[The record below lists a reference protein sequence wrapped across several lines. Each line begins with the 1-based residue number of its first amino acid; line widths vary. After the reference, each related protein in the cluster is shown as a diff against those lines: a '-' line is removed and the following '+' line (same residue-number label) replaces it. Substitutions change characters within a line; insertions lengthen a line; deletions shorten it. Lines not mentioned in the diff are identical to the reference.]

1 MSTRIALY
9 AAERIGA
16 ATGLCLRGGTDD
28 SRRFGCNDSPMSETV
43 VIVDDNDAFRT
54 QARLLLTYDGYDVIG
69 EAGNGTAGLEAV
81 RRLRPN
87 IALLDAQLPDVDGF
101 SVACD
106 VRDDVRQTAVVIIST
121 RDATDYGSA
130 VSTCGARGFIAK
142 SELCGD
148 ALRAVLEVPA

>member
-1 MSTRIALY
+1 
-9 AAERIGA
+9 
-16 ATGLCLRGGTDD
+16 
-28 SRRFGCNDSPMSETV
+28 MSETV
-43 VIVDDNDAFRT
+43 VIVDDNEPFRT
-54 QARLLLTYDGYDVIG
+54 RARLLLTYDGYDVIG
-69 EAGNGTAGLEAV
+69 EAGNGTSGLEAV

-101 SVACD
+101 SVARD
-106 VRDDVRQTAVVIIST
+106 VRGDGRETAVVIIST